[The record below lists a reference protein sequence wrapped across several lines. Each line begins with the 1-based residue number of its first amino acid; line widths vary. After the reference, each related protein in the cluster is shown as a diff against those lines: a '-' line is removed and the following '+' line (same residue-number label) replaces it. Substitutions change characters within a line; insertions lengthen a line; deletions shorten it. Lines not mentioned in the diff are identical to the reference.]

1 MDTYGRKSWGR
12 ETSTKDQEEM
22 NFDIRGLPKLVKKL
36 LLKTTSS
43 PRWGH
48 TTILLGVDDQ
58 KVHKAVTHLVPSF
71 EDETVMATPPG
82 NNNPV

>member
-1 MDTYGRKSWGR
+1 
-12 ETSTKDQEEM
+12 M
-22 NFDIRGLPKLVKKL
+22 NFDIGGLPKLVKK
-36 LLKTTSS
+36 TTTQDNIPP
-43 PRWGH
+43 PRGGH
-48 TTILLGVDDQ
+48 TTIRLGVDDQ

>member
-1 MDTYGRKSWGR
+1 
-12 ETSTKDQEEM
+12 M
-22 NFDIRGLPKLVKKL
+22 NFDIRGLPKLVKNYY
-36 LLKTTSS
+36 SRQHPP
-43 PRWGH
+43 PRGGH
-48 TTILLGVDDQ
+48 TTIRLGVDDQ